1 MQNLEVLQRMGKYT
15 GITLE
20 CAVPMNIENNEGP
33 KVISAQIVIGTP
45 GTIKK
50 LLSLRKL
57 SVTSM
62 EVLVFDEADQMLAK
76 VIISYILYI
85 CTLLY
90 CALCSVFLS
99 TTEY

>member
-1 MQNLEVLQRMGKYT
+1 MQNLEVLQRMGKYI

-20 CAVPMNIENNEGP
+20 CVVPMNRENNEGP

-90 CALCSVFLS
+90 CAQYF
-99 TTEY
+99 

>member
-1 MQNLEVLQRMGKYT
+1 MGKYT
-15 GITLE
+15 RITLE
-20 CAVPMNIENNEGP
+20 CAVPMNRENNEGP

-90 CALCSVFLS
+90 CAQYF
-99 TTEY
+99 